1 MEKAKLVNSWRK
13 FSSRLQFNSL
23 KMHVQVQRLLTK
35 NTMVDTL
42 VQSQL
47 RPEEMSVDG
56 RFATSGYNDTSPFET
71 ESCWP

>member
-1 MEKAKLVNSWRK
+1 MEKEKLLNSWWK
-13 FSSRLQFNSL
+13 FSSRLQVNSL
-23 KMHVQVQRLLTK
+23 KMHVEVRRLLTK

-42 VQSQL
+42 IQSQS
-47 RPEEMSVDG
+47 RPKEMSVDG